1 VTEELFKTA
10 GIANP
15 KQYKM
20 VFVKLHEVVPAP
32 DNSTMIEYRNHLTGG
47 YEMHFEFK

>member
-20 VFVKLHEVVPAP
+20 VFVKLQEAVPAP
-32 DNSTMIEYRNHLTGG
+32 DNSPMIEFRDHLTGG